1 MYLLKMTS
9 RKKTGYLD
17 FRDGTAKDYT
27 VAELKTLAKRRHL
40 SGYSKLRKSELCELL
55 KIPPDDVNIFSKIA
69 PKITPKNTLPNYRDI
84 RRVRDCDYKKVV
96 FPCKLKGGY
105 FADKSEW
112 DEYVKLKRLTF
123 TKTRQ
128 NRNEVVRLA
137 NIELIKEKEL
147 LKSKKKASP
156 RVKFNV

>member
-1 MYLLKMTS
+1 MTS

-17 FRDGTAKDYT
+17 FRNGNANDYT
-27 VAELKTLAKRRHL
+27 VEELKTLAKRRGL
-40 SGYSKLRKSELCELL
+40 TGYSKLRKAELCTLL
-55 KIPPDDVNIFSKIA
+55 KIPPAPISIFAKSP
-69 PKITPKNTLPNYRDI
+69 PKRVATPKTILVTSTSSNRS
-84 RRVRDCDYKKVV
+84 VRECDYKKLV
-96 FPCKLKGGY
+96 FPCKLKRGY

-112 DEYVKLKRLTF
+112 DEYVKLKRSTF

-128 NRNEVVRLA
+128 NRKEVVRLA
-137 NIELIKEKEL
+137 NIELSKEKEL